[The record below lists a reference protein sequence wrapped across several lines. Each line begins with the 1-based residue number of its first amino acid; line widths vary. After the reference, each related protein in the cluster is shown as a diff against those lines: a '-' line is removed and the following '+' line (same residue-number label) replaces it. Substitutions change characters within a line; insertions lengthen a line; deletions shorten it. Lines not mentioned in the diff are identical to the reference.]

1 MERKLSRKKSH
12 RELMLRNLATSLI
25 LYEKIQTTVA
35 KAKTVKP
42 LVEKML
48 TRAKKDDLIGR
59 RLMLGFFLDKMAV
72 AKIFEK
78 LTPRYKDIQSGFI
91 KSYKLAPRPGD
102 NAPMTM
108 LKLMPEKEN
117 NQEIKNETKSK

>member
-25 LYEKIQTTVA
+25 LYEKIQTTAA
-35 KAKTVKP
+35 KAKAVKP

-48 TRAKKDDLIGR
+48 ARAKKDDLATR

-78 LTPRYKDIQSGFI
+78 LGPRYKDIKSGFI
-91 KSYKLAPRPGD
+91 KSYKLGPRSGD
-102 NAPMTM
+102 NAPMAV
-108 LKLMPEKEN
+108 LKLRPEGEDREN
-117 NQEIKNETKSK
+117 KDETNPE

>member
-25 LYEKIQTTVA
+25 LYEKIQTTAA
-35 KAKTVKP
+35 KAKAVKP

-48 TRAKKDDLIGR
+48 ARAQKEDITSR

-78 LTPRYKDIQSGFI
+78 LTPRHKDVQSGFI
-91 KSYKLAPRPGD
+91 KSYKLAPRSGD
-102 NAPMTM
+102 NAPMMM
-108 LKLMPEKEN
+108 LKLRPENKEDREN
-117 NQEIKNETKSK
+117 KDETKSK